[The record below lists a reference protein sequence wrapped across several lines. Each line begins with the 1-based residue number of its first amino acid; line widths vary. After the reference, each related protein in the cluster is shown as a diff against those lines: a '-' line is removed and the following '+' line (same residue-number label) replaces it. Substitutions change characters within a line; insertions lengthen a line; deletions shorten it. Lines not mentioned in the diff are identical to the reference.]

1 MSKKVSNISKEV
13 EAEVKDLNTE
23 GVADAVFNNLTEED
37 KQMLLEQIAKDKPVI
52 AESESK
58 AKKALNWIKANK
70 WKIGAIATGIVA
82 VGLFG
87 KKIYNAGMPAEFESS
102 ELPVIDG
109 EYTETSV
116 SEDDTPDMDIVEEE
130 DIVD

>member
-1 MSKKVSNISKEV
+1 MSNKVSKVKEI
-13 EAEVKDLNTE
+13 EEGVKDMDTE

-37 KQMLLEQIAKDKPVI
+37 KQILLEQIAKDKPVI
-52 AESESK
+52 EQSEGK
-58 AKKALNWIKANK
+58 VKKTLNWMKVNK
-70 WKIGAIATGIVA
+70 WKIAAVVTGVVA

-87 KKIYNAGMPAEFESS
+87 KKIYNAGMPAEFESND
-102 ELPVIDG
+102 LPVIDG

-116 SEDDTPDMDIVEEE
+116 SEDDTPDMDIVEEG

>member
-1 MSKKVSNISKEV
+1 MSKKNVSNVKEI
-13 EAEVKDLNTE
+13 EAEVKDFNTE

-37 KQMLLEQIAKDKPVI
+37 KQKLLEQIAKDKPVI

-70 WKIGAIATGIVA
+70 WKIGAVAAGIVV
-82 VGLFG
+82 VGLG
-87 KKIYNAGMPAEFESS
+87 KKIYNAGMPAEFESNDF
-102 ELPVIDG
+102 PVIDG

-116 SEDDTPDMDIVEEE
+116 SDDDAPDNDIVEEDE
-130 DIVD
+130 IVD

>member
-1 MSKKVSNISKEV
+1 MSNKVSKVKEI
-13 EAEVKDLNTE
+13 EEGVKDMNTE
-23 GVADAVFNNLTEED
+23 GVADAVFNNLSEED

-52 AESESK
+52 EQSK
-58 AKKALNWIKANK
+58 GKVKKTLNWMKANK
-70 WKIGAIATGIVA
+70 WKIAAVVTGVVA

-87 KKIYNAGMPAEFESS
+87 KKIYNAGMPAEFESND
-102 ELPVIDG
+102 LPVIDG

-116 SEDDTPDMDIVEEE
+116 SEDDTPDMDIVEEG